1 MKSIAFWQKVF
12 IFTIFF
18 TNDNHD
24 KLFLNINSND
34 GTLLMV
40 LGIKAKDEKPVMNG
54 TVEQKDKKSAGL
66 RTDKLRTSQTKET
79 ISEKAK
85 EMTQRQEDSSNSTLQ
100 SELLSV
106 DNKSDVRRA
115 HSWGKHQ
122 ERPELTKRSSS
133 LDDLTKGI
141 DNEEKVENS
150 KPRSRIQALKSK
162 RPVSLNLDSPKEE
175 GNKLADILDSIK
187 KASDGKQ
194 NMAKSSSNT
203 SITSLNDV
211 DLNVNHK
218 DSGLLNP
225 NKSNLQTKSY
235 SYSCL
240 ADLKLGEDGKP
251 FLYNFQWGSMVLT
264 WEATGWVTL
273 VRMLTTYQCGSNS
286 NVVPCVLSGWCLLL

>member
-1 MKSIAFWQKVF
+1 
-12 IFTIFF
+12 
-18 TNDNHD
+18 
-24 KLFLNINSND
+24 
-34 GTLLMV
+34 MV

-54 TVEQKDKKSAGL
+54 TVEQKDKKTAGL
-66 RTDKLRTSQTKET
+66 LTDKLRTSQTKET
-79 ISEKAK
+79 IAEKAK
-85 EMTQRQEDSSNSTLQ
+85 EMTRRQEDSSNSTLQ
-100 SELLSV
+100 SKLLSV

-115 HSWGKHQ
+115 HSWGKH
-122 ERPELTKRSSS
+122 EEKPELTKRSSS

-141 DNEEKVENS
+141 EDNEEKVENS

-194 NMAKSSSNT
+194 SMAKSSSNT

-240 ADLKLGEDGKP
+240 ADLKLGEDGK
-251 FLYNFQWGSMVLT
+251 FLLYNFQWGSMVVT
-264 WEATGWVTL
+264 WEATGGITL
-273 VRMLTTYQCGSNS
+273 IRMLTTYQCGSNS
-286 NVVPCVLSGWCLLL
+286 NVVPCILSGWCLLL